1 MSRKKEGADAGTETD
16 INLFHELYYH
26 FLGTDQ
32 SEDILCWRDVENASW
47 LTSAKVTEDG
57 QVYLHKV
64 ASLTL
69 LFFFILFSFG
79 RNCKS
84 RMVIAKIKTSIFFL

>member
-1 MSRKKEGADAGTETD
+1 MSRKKEGIDAGTETD
-16 INLFHELYYH
+16 INLFHELCYH

-57 QVYLHKV
+57 QVYSHKV
-64 ASLTL
+64 APLTL
-69 LFFFILFSFG
+69 LF
-79 RNCKS
+79 
-84 RMVIAKIKTSIFFL
+84 